1 MVLKSNILNI
11 KMLTLRYPV
20 IILMMFSNNIASAQS
35 NDSLPVQLSVEKF
48 VAAFNTLQWQPF
60 KNSFTEDATIFFPDW
75 EDAPRKVGSKEIE
88 KTWLEIFPEFK
99 DSANTFK
106 LDIKPRDMLIQLY
119 GQTAVV
125 TFHLGSGEKY
135 LARRTLVMVKRK
147 KEWKIAHLHASVLF
161 PIDNK

>member
-1 MVLKSNILNI
+1 MNILS
-11 KMLTLRYPV
+11 KTLLV
-20 IILMMFSNNIASAQS
+20 IFFSCIFFNVKA
-35 NDSLPVQLSVEKF
+35 NDSVAVRLSVEKY
-48 VAAFNTLQWQPF
+48 VVAFNTLQWEPF

-75 EDAPRKVGSKEIE
+75 EEAVRKVGIKEIE

-99 DSANTFK
+99 DSANTLK

-119 GQTAVV
+119 GQSAVV

-147 KEWKIAHLHASVLF
+147 KEWKIAHLHASVLS
-161 PIDNK
+161 PTEKNN

>member
-1 MVLKSNILNI
+1 MMNIISKPL
-11 KMLTLRYPV
+11 LV
-20 IILMMFSNNIASAQS
+20 IFFSCIFFNAKA
-35 NDSLPVQLSVEKF
+35 NDSVAVRLSVEKF
-48 VAAFNTLQWQPF
+48 VVAFNTLQWEPF

-75 EDAPRKVGSKEIE
+75 EEAVRKVGIKEIE

-99 DSANTFK
+99 DLANTLK

-147 KEWKIAHLHASVLF
+147 KQWKIAHLHASVLF

>member
-1 MVLKSNILNI
+1 MMNIISKPL
-11 KMLTLRYPV
+11 LV
-20 IILMMFSNNIASAQS
+20 IFFSCIFFNAKA
-35 NDSLPVQLSVEKF
+35 NDSVAVQLSVEKF

-119 GQTAVV
+119 GQTAVL
-125 TFHLGSGEKY
+125 TFHLGNGEKY

>member
-1 MVLKSNILNI
+1 MNII
-11 KMLTLRYPV
+11 SKTLLV
-20 IILMMFSNNIASAQS
+20 IFFSCIFFNAKA
-35 NDSLPVQLSVEKF
+35 NDSVAVQLSVEKF

-125 TFHLGSGEKY
+125 TFHLGNGEKY

-147 KEWKIAHLHASVLF
+147 LEWKIAHLHASVLF

>member
-1 MVLKSNILNI
+1 MMNIISKPL
-11 KMLTLRYPV
+11 LV
-20 IILMMFSNNIASAQS
+20 IFFSCIFFNAKA
-35 NDSLPVQLSVEKF
+35 NDSVAVQLSVEKF

-119 GQTAVV
+119 GQTAEV
-125 TFHLGSGEKY
+125 TFHLANGEKY

>member
-1 MVLKSNILNI
+1 MMNILS
-11 KMLTLRYPV
+11 KTLLV
-20 IILMMFSNNIASAQS
+20 IFFSCIFFNAKA
-35 NDSLPVQLSVEKF
+35 NDSVAVQLSVEKF

-75 EDAPRKVGSKEIE
+75 EEDVRKVGIKEIE

-125 TFHLGSGEKY
+125 TFHLGNGEKY

>member
-1 MVLKSNILNI
+1 MMNIISKPL
-11 KMLTLRYPV
+11 LV
-20 IILMMFSNNIASAQS
+20 IFFSCIFFNAKA
-35 NDSLPVQLSVEKF
+35 NDSVAVQLSVEKF
-48 VAAFNTLQWQPF
+48 VTAFNTLQWQPF

-125 TFHLGSGEKY
+125 TFHLGNGEKY